1 MRKTKIICTLGPAV
15 EKDGVLEKLILNG
28 LNIARFNFS
37 HGSHEEHK
45 GRVDLVRNASKNV
58 GLPVAL
64 LLDTKGPEI
73 RTGKFG
79 PKEVTLVEGQEF
91 TLINEEILGDE
102 TKVSVSYK
110 ELYKDV
116 EKGCSI
122 LINDGLIELEVLE
135 IVGKDIR
142 CKVLNGGVLS
152 NNKGINVPNVVINLP
167 ALTEKDRADI
177 LFAVENDYDFI
188 AASFVRKADD
198 VRAIKKILDD
208 NNSKI
213 KVIAKIENRQGLDNV
228 DEILEVADGI
238 MVARGDLGVEIPVYE
253 VPVAQ
258 KMIIK
263 KCNEVGKIVVVATQM
278 LDSMIKNPR
287 PTRAEAS
294 DVANAVY
301 DGTSAIMLSGESA
314 AGKYPAQTVAIMNS
328 IATNTEKSINYWK
341 RFAETKTIVNPTIID
356 SIAHGACQVAKD
368 ADAKVIITHTTNQDA
383 VRAICKFKPNCDI
396 IATTCDEKIYRQLI
410 LAWGVH
416 PVLVAEGT
424 SKEEILRIAKR
435 EAIKL
440 GLANEMD
447 LSLVVGEEQGTI
459 KSITFEDIRLN

>member
-15 EKDGVLEKLILNG
+15 HKEGVLEELILKG

-45 GRVDLVRNASKNV
+45 GRVELVREASKNV

-79 PKEVTLVEGQEF
+79 PQEITLVEGERF
-91 TLINEEILGDE
+91 TLVNDEILGDE

-110 ELYKDV
+110 DLYKDV
-116 EKGCSI
+116 SKGCSI
-122 LINDGLIELEVLE
+122 LINDGLVELKVLE
-135 IVGKDIR
+135 IVGKDIV
-142 CKVLNGGVLS
+142 CEVLNGGVLS

-198 VRAIKKILDD
+198 VRAIRKILDE
-208 NNSKI
+208 NNSNIKI
-213 KVIAKIENRQGLDNV
+213 ISKIENRQGLDNV
-228 DEILEVADGI
+228 DEILEASDGI
-238 MVARGDLGVEIPVYE
+238 MVARGDLGVEVPVYE
-253 VPVAQ
+253 VPIAQ

-263 KCNEVGKIVVVATQM
+263 KCNEAGKIVVVATQM
-278 LDSMIKNPR
+278 LDSMIRNPR

-294 DVANAVY
+294 DVANAIY
-301 DGTSAIMLSGESA
+301 DGTMAIMLSGESA
-314 AGKYPAQTVAIMNS
+314 AGKYPDKAVSVMND

-341 RFAETKTIVNPTIID
+341 RFHECKVNID
-356 SIAHGACQVAKD
+356 GTNSDAVAHGACLVAKD
-368 ADAKVIITHTTNQDA
+368 ISAKVIITNIENQDG
-383 VRAICKFKPNCDI
+383 VRAICKFRPNCDI
-396 IATTCDEKIYRQLI
+396 IATTHDEKVYRQLI
-410 LAWGVH
+410 LAWGVT
-416 PVLVAEGT
+416 PVLVENGLT
-424 SKEEILRIAKR
+424 SEDIFKIGKEK
-435 EAIKL
+435 AIEL
-440 GLANEMD
+440 GLVNQKDKAVFVCNNEK
-447 LSLVVGEEQGTI
+447 I
-459 KSITFEDIRLN
+459 FSIDIREI

>member
-15 EKDGVLEKLILNG
+15 EKEGVLEKLILNG
-28 LNIARFNFS
+28 LNVARFNFS

-79 PKEVTLVEGQEF
+79 PKEVTLVEGEEF
-91 TLINEEILGDE
+91 TLVNEEILGDE
-102 TKVSVSYK
+102 TRVSVSYK

-116 EKGCSI
+116 TVGNSI

-142 CKVLNGGVLS
+142 CKILNGGVLS

-198 VRAIKKILDD
+198 VRAIRKILDD

-213 KVIAKIENRQGLDNV
+213 KIIAKIENRQGLDNV
-228 DEILEVADGI
+228 DEILEAADGI
-238 MVARGDLGVEIPVYE
+238 MVARGDLGVEVPVYE

-263 KCNEVGKIVVVATQM
+263 KCNEVGKIAVVATQM
-278 LDSMIKNPR
+278 LDSMIRNPR

-301 DGTSAIMLSGESA
+301 DGTTAIMLSGESA
-314 AGKYPAQTVAIMNS
+314 AGKYPANAVATMNS
-328 IATNTEKSINYWK
+328 VASNTEKSINYWK
-341 RFAETKTIVNPTIID
+341 RFNETKTIVNPTIND
-356 SIAHGACQVAKD
+356 SIAHGACLVAKD
-368 ADAKVIITHTTNQDA
+368 SKAKVIVTHATNQDT
-383 VRAICKFKPNCDI
+383 VRAICKFKPDCDI
-396 IATTCDEKIYRQLI
+396 IATTSNENIFRQLI
-410 LAWGVH
+410 LAWGVN
-416 PVLVAEGT
+416 PVLVPEGT
-424 SKEEILRIAKR
+424 TQEESIKIAKR
-435 EAIKL
+435 EAVKL
-440 GLANEMD
+440 GLANELD
-447 LSLVVGEEQGTI
+447 LTLVVRDNEGTI
-459 KSITFEDIRLN
+459 SSISFEEVK

>member
-15 EKDGVLEKLILNG
+15 EKEGVLEKLILNG
-28 LNIARFNFS
+28 LNVARFNFS

-79 PKEVTLVEGQEF
+79 PKEVTLVEGNEF
-91 TLINEEILGDE
+91 TLVNDEILGDE

-116 EKGCSI
+116 KKGNRI
-122 LINDGLIELEVLE
+122 LINDGLVELEVLD
-135 IVGKDIR
+135 IVGKDVK
-142 CKVLNGGVLS
+142 CKILNGGVLS

-198 VRAIKKILDD
+198 VKAIRKILED

-213 KVIAKIENRQGLDNV
+213 KIIAKIENRQGLDNV
-228 DEILEVADGI
+228 DEILEAADGI
-238 MVARGDLGVEIPVYE
+238 MVARGDLGVEVPVYE

-263 KCNEVGKIVVVATQM
+263 KCNEVGKIAVVATQM
-278 LDSMIKNPR
+278 LDSMIRNPR

-301 DGTSAIMLSGESA
+301 DGTTAIMLSGESA
-314 AGKYPAQTVAIMNS
+314 AGKYPENAVATMNCV
-328 IATNTEKSINYWK
+328 ATNTEKSINYWK
-341 RFAETKTIVNPTIID
+341 RFNETKTIVNSTIND

-368 ADAKVIITHTTNQDA
+368 SKAKVIVTHVTNQETA
-383 VRAICKFKPNCDI
+383 RAICKFKPDCDI
-396 IATTCDEKIYRQLI
+396 IATTSNENIFRQLI
-410 LAWGVH
+410 LAWGVN
-416 PVLVAEGT
+416 PVLVPEGT
-424 SKEEILRIAKR
+424 TQE
-435 EAIKL
+435 EAIKVAKKEAVRL
-440 GLANEMD
+440 GLANELD
-447 LSLVVGEEQGTI
+447 LTLVVKDNNGTI
-459 KSITFEDIRLN
+459 TSISFEEIK